1 MAGEGWSSATKYSP
15 YGLVSPPQAMQP
27 CNLSSHFVVFCFF
40 FWQVCNLVGSS
51 RVVRI
56 FWGPGAY
63 CRCGLF
69 LRPPS
74 PVYRAISWWR
84 ATVERVLNYFLV
96 SMVTILQE
104 SGAPMGRRALIESVM
119 GVKME
124 ISVDGG
130 EKRNN
135 RTNPRGRR

>member
-1 MAGEGWSSATKYSP
+1 MRSP
-15 YGLVSPPQAMQP
+15 
-27 CNLSSHFVVFCFF
+27 
-40 FWQVCNLVGSS
+40 
-51 RVVRI
+51 
-56 FWGPGAY
+56 
-63 CRCGLF
+63 
-69 LRPPS
+69 PPS

-104 SGAPMGRRALIESVM
+104 SGAPMGQRALIESVM
-119 GVKME
+119 GVKIE
-124 ISVDGG
+124 ISVGGG